1 MRPNRLSLIAV
12 VAILPIVVGFSPIP
26 TEEPA
31 DRSSLLTVEGIVD
44 AVETRVTDEGGE
56 ITSVRLRVDDP
67 DARELDVLLAPEN
80 ALRETGFEI
89 EPGDRMR
96 ARIFLSDAPEVEAHK
111 VMNLSRGM
119 MVRLRT
125 LRKVPLW
132 DGEGRW
138 QGGPCRDQPG
148 GGQGRQHRHRG
159 QH

>member
-1 MRPNRLSLIAV
+1 MRANRSSLIAV
-12 VAILPIVVGFSPIP
+12 VAMLPIVVGFSAVPA
-26 TEEPA
+26 EEQA
-31 DRSSLLTVEGIVD
+31 DRSSLVTVEGIVD
-44 AVETRVTDEGGE
+44 AVETRFTDGGGA
-56 ITSVRLRVDDP
+56 ITSVRLRVDEPDP
-67 DARELDVLLAPEN
+67 RELDVLLAPEN

-89 EPGDRMR
+89 EPGDRVR
-96 ARIFLSDAPEVEAHK
+96 ARIFLSGDQEVEAHK

-125 LRKVPLW
+125 LRMVPLW

-138 QGGPCRDQPG
+138 QGGPCRDQAG